1 MSYPKLTYNN
11 PRNIERKR
19 SDKMGKI
26 IRLAG
31 IEVMPGEKFQDFI
44 TVPGTEYKTP
54 VTIVN
59 GKQDGR
65 TIYISTGVHGGEYP
79 GVAVVSEVSSK
90 LSPEEVSGAVIF
102 TNCLNYS
109 GMTGMYDAVVP
120 EDGENINR
128 KFPGSPEGTVTDR
141 IRDFIVR
148 EIYPQ
153 VEFIADLHSGGAYES
168 LSSCVFFPAACG
180 QEMRELVLDVCKH
193 IDIPY
198 LVASTASDGLY
209 SYGCHHGVPGMILER
224 GGHGECD
231 PFHVEGYK
239 RDLKNILIYFGLLN
253 GEYEPVSAK
262 KTVFEHASYIGTD
275 VTGFWYPEIELDTEF
290 KKGDRL
296 GLIKDIFG
304 NTLKEFIAEHDGK
317 VLYYNG
323 ALVAIENWTNI
334 VAYGWLE

>member
-1 MSYPKLTYNN
+1 MSYPMITYNN
-11 PRNIERKR
+11 HRNIEGKR
-19 SDKMGKI
+19 SDNMGKI

-31 IEVMPGEKFQDFI
+31 IKVMPGEKFQDFI

-79 GVAVVSEVSSK
+79 GVAAVSEVSSK

-128 KFPGSPEGTVTDR
+128 RFPGSSEGTVTDR
-141 IRDFIVR
+141 IRNFIVK

-168 LSSCVFFPAACG
+168 LANCIFFPAVHG
-180 QEMRELVLDVCKH
+180 KELRDNVLDVCRY

-198 LVASTASDGLY
+198 LIASSSSDGLY
-209 SYGCHHGVPGMILER
+209 SYGCKNGIPGMILER

-231 PFHVEGYK
+231 KEQIQGYV
-239 RDLKNILIYFGLLN
+239 RDIHNILVYFGLIL
-253 GEYEPVSAK
+253 GDYEPVTEE
-262 KTVFEHASYIGTD
+262 KTLFEHASYIGTD
-275 VTGFWYPEIELDTEF
+275 ISGFWYPDIELESEF
-290 KKGDRL
+290 KKGERL
-296 GLIKDIFG
+296 GVLKDIFG
-304 NTLKEFIAEHDGK
+304 KVLKEFYAEHDGK
-317 VLYYNG
+317 VLYYNN
-323 ALVAIENWTNI
+323 ALVAVENWTNL